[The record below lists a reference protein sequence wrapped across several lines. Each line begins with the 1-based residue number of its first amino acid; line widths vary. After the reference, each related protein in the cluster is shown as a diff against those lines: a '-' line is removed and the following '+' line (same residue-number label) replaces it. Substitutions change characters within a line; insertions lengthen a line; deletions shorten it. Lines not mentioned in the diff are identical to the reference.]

1 MTHTAPVTRSNA
13 ARRGS
18 RGSRARTALAALA
31 LLAALAPAALAA
43 PAAGTHEQALI
54 KLSGQYSVLLTRHRP
69 DLAERYQ
76 LLLPR
81 VPFVALDAAS
91 LPAHERTL
99 RAMLDQAQALPAS
112 PAADSLRARLTAEL
126 ADCAPGG
133 ALRTDALL
141 WLDIVAAAA
150 RVPLTAGKLSACTR
164 SHHAAQQ
171 LVRLPE
177 ALRGAAVLTSGHAPD
192 PVAFESRI
200 SAVEHLLRR
209 ELPERTGACM
219 ETRRR
224 AEFVEADSL
233 AAASLAKFRRWVL
246 PRH

>member
-1 MTHTAPVTRSNA
+1 
-13 ARRGS
+13 
-18 RGSRARTALAALA
+18 
-31 LLAALAPAALAA
+31 
-43 PAAGTHEQALI
+43 
-54 KLSGQYSVLLTRHRP
+54 
-69 DLAERYQ
+69 
-76 LLLPR
+76 

-99 RAMLDQAQALPAS
+99 RALLAEAQALPAS

-126 ADCAPGG
+126 SDCAPDGV
-133 ALRTDALL
+133 LRTDALL

-150 RVPLTAGKLSACTR
+150 RAPLVAGKLSACTR
-164 SHHAAQQ
+164 SHHASQQ

-177 ALRGAAVLTSGHAPD
+177 ALRGAAVLTSGHPPD
-192 PVAFESRI
+192 PVAFENRVAI
-200 SAVEHLLRR
+200 VERFFR
-209 ELPERTGACM
+209 QELPERTGACM

-246 PRH
+246 PGH

>member
-1 MTHTAPVTRSNA
+1 MTHAAPVTRSSA
-13 ARRGS
+13 ARCGARGP
-18 RGSRARTALAALA
+18 RARLG
-31 LLAALAPAALAA
+31 LLLSSMLALAA
-43 PAAGTHEQALI
+43 PAMAAPPAPERALVQ
-54 KLSGQYSVLLTRHRP
+54 LVERHSVLLTRHRP
-69 DLAERYQ
+69 DLAERWG
-76 LLLPR
+76 LLVPR

-99 RAMLDQAQALPAS
+99 RAMLAKAEALPAG
-112 PAADSLRARLTAEL
+112 PAADSLRARLTSEL

-141 WLDIVAAAA
+141 WLDLVAAAA
-150 RVPLTAGKLSACTR
+150 RAPLVAGKLSACTR

-177 ALRGAAVLTSGHAPD
+177 ALRGAAVLTSGHPPD
-192 PVAFESRI
+192 PVAFENRV
-200 SAVEHLLRR
+200 ATVERFFR
-209 ELPERTGACM
+209 QELPERTGACM

-246 PRH
+246 PGH